1 VSRSTNTPVVFRSPA
16 DRRTGSPAHRLQR
29 VTLVRHGET
38 EGQSSIRYYGRTD
51 VPLSPLGRLQMER
64 VRAVLATR
72 RFAAVY
78 TSTLSRA
85 SEAARI
91 ISETAG
97 GTALTPVLIAGFDEI
112 DFGEWEGLTIE
123 EIRDRYPRLYIEWEA
138 HRGGDFTYPGGESTR
153 GLRERVACA
162 LHEVLAQAPS
172 GELLFVLH
180 KGVIRCILAELL
192 GYDETQRRNLIV
204 ALGSIHVITCNSDG
218 WSAEA
223 LDRTEHL

>member
-1 VSRSTNTPVVFRSPA
+1 MSKSAVSQFPW
-16 DRRTGSPAHRLQR
+16 RRL
-29 VTLVRHGET
+29 TLVRHGET
-38 EGQSSIRYYGRTD
+38 DGQSSIRYYGRTD
-51 VPLSPLGRLQMER
+51 VPLSPLGRAQMER
-64 VRAVLATR
+64 VRAALAAR

-91 ISETAG
+91 ISDAAG
-97 GTALTPVLIAGFDEI
+97 GTVLRPMLIAGFDEI

-123 EIRDRYPRLYIEWEA
+123 EIQERCPRLYTEWAA
-138 HRGGDFTYPGGESTR
+138 HRGGDFIYPGGESTR
-153 GLRERVACA
+153 GFRARVAQA
-162 LHEVLAQAPS
+162 LREVLARAPS

-192 GYDETQRRNLIV
+192 GYDEAQRRNLIV
-204 ALGSIHVITCNSDG
+204 ALGSIHVVACDNGT
-218 WSAEA
+218 WSAET